1 MFGCHDE
8 LSLSEAL
15 SDPLVRT
22 IMNADNVDPRA
33 LEASLRTTA
42 EKVAPRPR
50 RNRTA
55 NEN

>member
-8 LSLSEAL
+8 LSLSDAL

-22 IMNADNVDPRA
+22 IMNADHVDPRA
-33 LEASLRTTA
+33 LEASLRATA
-42 EKVAPRPR
+42 EKVAPRR
-50 RNRTA
+50 RVCTA